1 MTTQTIKDQLE
12 VRKEQAVS
20 GIILQYVQENSHLTL
35 QQLSDAMGDD
45 TVATE
50 LLANTPL
57 CELVNVEVI
66 IPGPRA
72 KNGHA
77 AKRKGKKAPKNAP
90 KKTAKKNGAKG
101 PTLTLKKFLVGK
113 KAKDSFKTKE
123 YGEAASISSQTA
135 LTHLTESKSVK
146 KTGQKRGTLWV
157 VQ

>member
-1 MTTQTIKDQLE
+1 MKARTQQAASD
-12 VRKEQAVS
+12 AVS
-20 GIILQYVQENSHLTL
+20 KIIIEYVQENTHLTL

-57 CELVNVEVI
+57 CELVNAEVV
-66 IPGPRA
+66 IPKARA
-72 KNGHA
+72 KNGNGHA
-77 AKRKGKKAPKNAP
+77 AKRKGKKAPPGP
-90 KKTAKKNGAKG
+90 KKTAKKNGVKG
-101 PTLTLKKFLVGK
+101 PPALTLKKFLVGK

-123 YGEAASISSQTA
+123 YGEAAAISSQTA